1 VAVSGGRP
9 GRNVVTEEIR
19 IGTSLMAT
27 AGAAD
32 EHGLALRGA
41 VDGSSD

>member
-1 VAVSGGRP
+1 
-9 GRNVVTEEIR
+9 VTEEVR
-19 IGTSLMAT
+19 IGTSLIGGT